1 MIELFFDRRS
11 VTSPY
16 MQIVEQV
23 KRALLLGT
31 LQVGDQLPTIKDV
44 VSKLAI
50 NPNTVL
56 KAYRELESED
66 LIETRPGVG
75 TFITRSLAGP
85 SLTHHPGLRSSLL
98 EWLKGARRAGLD
110 EESIIALFDSTR
122 RGSLVEEKV

>member
-11 VTSPY
+11 VTNPY

-23 KRALLLGT
+23 KRALLLGV
-31 LQVGDQLPTIKDV
+31 LQVGDQLPTIKEV

-56 KAYRELESED
+56 KAYRELESEG
-66 LIETRPGVG
+66 LIETKPGVG

-85 SLTHHPGLRSSLL
+85 SLANHPGLRSSLL
-98 EWLKGARRAGLD
+98 EWLKEARKAGLD
-110 EESIIALFDSTR
+110 EESILALFDSTR
-122 RGSLVEEKV
+122 RGSLIEEKV

>member
-11 VTSPY
+11 VTNPY

-23 KRALLLGT
+23 KRALLLGV
-31 LQVGDQLPTIKDV
+31 LQVGDQLPTIKEV

-56 KAYRELESED
+56 KAYRELESEG
-66 LIETRPGVG
+66 LIETKPGVG
-75 TFITRSLAGP
+75 TFITRSLAGL
-85 SLTHHPGLRSSLL
+85 SLSHHPGLRSSLL
-98 EWLKGARRAGLD
+98 EWLKGARQAGLD

-122 RGSLVEEKV
+122 RGSLIEEKV